1 MANEAYNYWDDTL
14 MRGSQMTQREK
25 KIGLD
30 NINKELNS
38 KLRLSSQREG
48 ELAREKKAFSS
59 ENVRC
64 VINCIRVA
72 FIAVETIFNSSFFRG
87 GNKLEGW
94 NQHKHTTMYKVDN
107 QQGLTLQYRELKT
120 L

>member
-1 MANEAYNYWDDTL
+1 
-14 MRGSQMTQREK
+14 MTQRGNRTGQYK
-25 KIGLD
+25 V
-30 NINKELNS
+30 LNS

-87 GNKLEGW
+87 GDKLEGR
-94 NQHKHTTMYKVDN
+94 NQHKHTTRHKVDD
-107 QQGLTLQYRELKT
+107 QQDLTL
-120 L
+120 